1 MILQAYLARRFA
13 RALTAMTAVFAL
25 LLGMFQLVDELGDLG
40 EDGAGA
46 WDAALLTL
54 LVLPQRLYQIAPLIV
69 LLATLALFLALARS
83 SELVVAR
90 AAGRS
95 ALTAIAAPVL
105 LMLLLGALLVAA
117 ANPIVSATSRKAE
130 EISERQDGGGN
141 VLSISREGLWLRQGE
156 AGGQTVIRAAAA
168 SLDGA
173 VLRDVTFTAFEA
185 GRGPVARIDARRAE
199 LGDGA
204 WRLRDAKTWDLSA
217 PNPEAAATVRAEAR
231 LPTDLTAERIR
242 DSFGTPSSVSIW
254 QLPAFVADL
263 ERAGFSARAHRMW
276 MWSELA
282 SPLFYAA
289 MVVVGA
295 AFTMRH
301 TRAGRT
307 GLRIGGALALGFA
320 LYFVKNFAAILGEA
334 GQIPV
339 HLAAIAPPLAALM
352 LSTALVLHLE
362 DG

>member
-1 MILQAYLARRFA
+1 MTLSLYLARRFL
-13 RALTAMTAVFAL
+13 RALLAMTGVFAL
-25 LLGMFQLVDELGDLG
+25 LLGMLELVERLGDAA
-40 EDGAGA
+40 EDGGGA
-46 WDAALLTL
+46 RGAVELTL
-54 LVLPQRLYQIAPLIV
+54 LALPAQLYQIVPLIV

-83 SELVVAR
+83 SELVVVR

-95 ALTAIAAPVL
+95 ALGAIGAPVL
-105 LMLLLGALLVAA
+105 VMLAAGMLLVAV

-130 EISERQDGGGN
+130 QLSDLYDGGN
-141 VLSISREGLWLRQGE
+141 VLSISREGLWLRQGG
-156 AGGQTVIRAAAA
+156 AAGQTVIRAAAA

-173 VLRDVTFTAFEA
+173 VLRDVTFVRFEA
-185 GRGPVARIDARRAE
+185 GRGPVERVDAARAE
-199 LGDGA
+199 LLPGE
-204 WRLRDAKTWDLSA
+204 WRLRAAKTWDLTA
-217 PNPEAAATVRAEAR
+217 PNPEAAARTDADAR
-231 LPTDLTAERIR
+231 LATDLTTDRIR
-242 DSFGTPSSVSIW
+242 DSFGTPSAVPIW
-254 QLPAFVADL
+254 ELPAFVASL

-301 TRAGRT
+301 SRMGRT
-307 GLRIGGALALGFA
+307 GLRIGGALLLGFA

-339 HLAAIAPPLAALM
+339 QLAAIAPPVAALM
-352 LSTALVLHLE
+352 LSVGIVLHLE

>member
-1 MILQAYLARRFA
+1 MTFSAYLARRFG
-13 RALTAMTAVFAL
+13 RALAGMTGVFAL
-25 LLGMFQLVDELGDLG
+25 LLGMIELVDELGDAS

-46 WDAALLTL
+46 WRAVELTL
-54 LVLPQRLYQIAPLIV
+54 LVLPQQLYQIAPLIV
-69 LLATLALFLALARS
+69 LLSALALFVALARS
-83 SELVVAR
+83 SELVAAR

-95 ALTAIAAPVL
+95 ALGAISAPVAV
-105 LMLLLGALLVAA
+105 MLLVGALMVAV

-130 EISERQDGGGN
+130 RLSDLYDGGN

-156 AGGQTVIRAAAA
+156 ADGQTVIRAAAA
-168 SLDGA
+168 SLDGE

-204 WRLRDAKTWDLSA
+204 WRLSDAKTWDLTA
-217 PNPEAAATVRAEAR
+217 PNPEAAATARAATT
-231 LPTDLTAERIR
+231 LPTDLTPDRIR
-242 DSFGTPSSVSIW
+242 DSFGTPSSVAIW
-254 QLPAFVADL
+254 DLPAFVADL

-276 MWSELA
+276 MWTEIA

-295 AFTMRH
+295 AFTMRQS
-301 TRAGRT
+301 RAGRT

-339 HLAAIAPPLAALM
+339 HLAAIAPPAAALM
-352 LSTALVLHLE
+352 LSVALVLHLE